1 MVCTVG
7 TSFATNCGAFSSR
20 ANDSE
25 VKKEKKEEDF
35 RRQWREIWKQD
46 LPEGTEEFR
55 NRLVGAV
62 REKCEALCR
71 DLASG
76 TFDADLFRCAA
87 ATFDLILSDDPNKK
101 NIKETCRAFFTA
113 LQEEGAASESSLGD
127 PFLTGQWPSAEIQSV
142 FRWLC
147 LESRRDETMHLR
159 FVLLPSNDA
168 KSQLT
173 AWATHFFLRLA
184 LERNLFSGK
193 ALSPDPDGV
202 EIRPVE
208 IRVQDRNSFLHS
220 LEGLFGAFDGELK
233 KAEAQGEEMV
243 INNCGGYKSISAFA
257 LLYAQVHELTSL
269 YTFESGNHEA
279 LELTSL
285 PVGYALASMDE
296 EISLLKVLTRGGDLR
311 QVFSDE
317 TMAKL
322 PGWIRS
328 LLFEEKEESEGS
340 KKRLRVSSFAETLV
354 QSYTRN
360 RRAVSGIGK
369 GLLDILRRSEP
380 GGGLVRYVTE
390 RIENEWAEL
399 WLGDQIPETVEHS
412 RRHSKRLMEIA
423 ANIFRCAE
431 EPLTELGVLDPEALT
446 LLVSCIY
453 LHDIGHTAVAYPV
466 ASSAASAA
474 FAGGVPHGAEPFPL
488 SFFPSAVREVH
499 HLLSRDM
506 IESCDGASCGASP
519 LFPAKGIAM
528 ETQTML
534 KTLVPLVCSYHRGY
548 TRLVG
553 DGCATPKASVLA
565 VGNFLYKD
573 AFRETLRP
581 LKARL
586 QDFRLSDAFG
596 SLSVSQILAVAAL
609 LRVIDGCDVQADRV
623 VDRIYLRAR
632 LARTRDEARVLKHEF
647 DLLLHSPRLALPEAL
662 SAAFAVMR
670 KAVETVSEFG
680 ERLDIDKVELGQLLD
695 EERMEQIE
703 ETANGKG
710 AVKGLYT
717 MVFELLQSLRT
728 YAEEKGASSSARSSF
743 SDPSRAFFPGPLFSV
758 FPVEMLLLSLANRV
772 VFKWEQFLHFYKH
785 QCVLCVLPRRD
796 LHEKGKIVVDV
807 WPNEEFGLEKAAL
820 DRELKEIADAITKEY
835 QDLTK
840 GLSGDSVPA
849 EHPLGSVRFEG
860 CPR

>member
-1 MVCTVG
+1 VSHKIRSEKTIRMACTVG
-7 TSFATNCGAFSSR
+7 TSFSTNCKAFSSG
-20 ANDSE
+20 ANDPE
-25 VKKEKKEEDF
+25 AKKKEEDF
-35 RRQWREIWKQD
+35 RRAWREIWQED
-46 LPEGTEEFR
+46 LPEVAEQFR
-55 NRLVGAV
+55 DRLLGAVV

-76 TFDADLFRCAA
+76 TFDAASLRRAA
-87 ATFDLILSDDPNKK
+87 ETFGLILSDETYKK
-101 NIKETCRAFFTA
+101 NMKETCKAFFDA
-113 LQEEGAASESSLGD
+113 LQGEKAASENTLGD
-127 PFLTGQWPSAEIQSV
+127 PFLKGQWPSAEIQSV

-147 LESRRDETMHLR
+147 LESRRDEIMHLR

-173 AWATHFFLRLA
+173 AWVTHFFLRLA
-184 LERNLFSGK
+184 LERNLFPGK
-193 ALSPDPDGV
+193 ALSPDPDAV

-269 YTFESGNHEA
+269 YTFESGDYEA

-317 TMAKL
+317 TTAKL

-328 LLFEEKEESEGS
+328 LLFEEKEESEGN

-380 GGGLVRYVTE
+380 GGELARYVTE

-431 EPLTELGVLDPEALT
+431 EPLTELGVLEPEALT
-446 LLVSCIY
+446 LLISCIY

-466 ASSAASAA
+466 ASSVASDA

-488 SFFPSAVREVH
+488 SLFPSAVREVH

-506 IESCDGASCGASP
+506 IEACDGASCGASP
-519 LFPAKGIAM
+519 LFPGTGIAM

-553 DGCATPKASVLA
+553 DGNATPKASVLA
-565 VGNFLYKD
+565 VGNFLYGA
-573 AFRETLRP
+573 AFQETLRP

-586 QDFRLSDAFG
+586 QDPRFASAFG
-596 SLSVSQILAVAAL
+596 PLSVSQILAVAAL

-632 LARTRDEARVLKHEF
+632 LARTRDEARVLKREF
-647 DLLLHSPRLALPEAL
+647 DLLFHSPRLALPEAL
-662 SAAFAVMR
+662 SAEFTVMR

-680 ERLDIDKVELGQLLD
+680 ERLDIDKVERGQLLD
-695 EERMEQIE
+695 EERTTQIE
-703 ETANGKG
+703 EKAKRGGEG
-710 AVKGLYT
+710 AVERLYA

-728 YAEEKGASSSARSSF
+728 YAKEKGAS
-743 SDPSRAFFPGPLFSV
+743 FPGPLFSV

-807 WPNEEFGLEKAAL
+807 WPNEEFGLEKAAR
-820 DRELKEIADAITKEY
+820 DRELKKIADAITKEY

-849 EHPLGSVRFEG
+849 EHPLGKVRFEG

>member
-7 TSFATNCGAFSSR
+7 TSFATNCRTFSHR
-20 ANDSE
+20 ADDPDAR
-25 VKKEKKEEDF
+25 KKEEPF
-35 RRQWREIWKQD
+35 RRAWREIWQED
-46 LPEGTEEFR
+46 LPEVATSFSD
-55 NRLVGAV
+55 LFVGAV
-62 REKCEALCR
+62 REKCEAFCS

-76 TFDADLFRCAA
+76 TFDAALLRRAA
-87 ATFDLILSDDPNKK
+87 ATFDLILSDEPYKK
-101 NIKETCRAFFTA
+101 KIKETCRAFFAA
-113 LQEEGAASESSLGD
+113 LQGERAASENALGD
-127 PFLTGQWPSAEIQSV
+127 PFLKGQWPSAEIQSV
-142 FRWLC
+142 FRWLR
-147 LESRRDETMHLR
+147 LENRRDEIMHLR
-159 FVLLPSNDA
+159 FVLLPSEDP

-173 AWATHFFLRLA
+173 AWVTHFFLRLA
-184 LERNLFSGK
+184 LERSLFSGK
-193 ALSPDPDGV
+193 TLSRDADAV
-202 EIRPVE
+202 RIRPVD
-208 IRVQDRNSFLHS
+208 ICVQDRNSFLHS
-220 LEGLFGAFDGELK
+220 LEGLFGVFDDERGQ
-233 KAEAQGEEMV
+233 AEAQGEEMV

-296 EISLLKVLTRGGDLR
+296 EISLLKVLQRGGDLR
-311 QVFSDE
+311 QLFSDE

-328 LLFEEKEESEGS
+328 LLFEETEGS
-340 KKRLRVSSFAETLV
+340 EKRLRVSSFAETLV

-369 GLLDILRRSEP
+369 GLLDILRRSES
-380 GGGLVRYVTE
+380 GGELARYVTE

-431 EPLTELGVLDPEALT
+431 EPLAELGVLEPEALA

-466 ASSAASAA
+466 ASSVASAA
-474 FAGGVPHGAEPFPL
+474 FTGGVPHGAEPFPL

-506 IESCDGASCGASP
+506 IEACDGASCGASP
-519 LFPAKGIAM
+519 LFPDTGIAM
-528 ETQTML
+528 ETRTML
-534 KTLVPLVCSYHRGY
+534 KTLVPLVCSSHRGY

-553 DGCATPKASVLA
+553 DECAVPKASVRA
-565 VGNFLYKD
+565 VGNFLYGA
-573 AFRETLRP
+573 AFQETLRP

-586 QDFRLSDAFG
+586 QDPRFAGAFG
-596 SLSVSQILAVAAL
+596 TLSVSQVLAVAAL

-632 LARTRDEARVLKHEF
+632 LARTRDEARVLKREF
-647 DLLLHSPRLALPEAL
+647 DLLFHSPRLALPEAL
-662 SAAFAVMR
+662 SAEFSVMR
-670 KAVETVSEFG
+670 KAVETVSELG
-680 ERLDIDKVELGQLLD
+680 ERLDIDKVERGRLLD
-695 EERMEQIE
+695 EERTKQIE
-703 ETANGKG
+703 ETANGSREG
-710 AVKGLYT
+710 AVKGLYA
-717 MVFELLQSLRT
+717 MVFELLQSLRV
-728 YAEEKGASSSARSSF
+728 YAVEKGAPRSARSPLQ
-743 SDPSRAFFPGPLFSV
+743 DPSRESSPGSLFSA

-796 LHEKGKIVVDV
+796 VHEKGKIIVDV
-807 WPNEEFGLEKAAL
+807 WPNEEFGLEKTDQ
-820 DRELKEIADAITKEY
+820 DRELRKIADAITQEY
-835 QDLTK
+835 ADLTE
-840 GLSGDSVPA
+840 GLSGERVPA